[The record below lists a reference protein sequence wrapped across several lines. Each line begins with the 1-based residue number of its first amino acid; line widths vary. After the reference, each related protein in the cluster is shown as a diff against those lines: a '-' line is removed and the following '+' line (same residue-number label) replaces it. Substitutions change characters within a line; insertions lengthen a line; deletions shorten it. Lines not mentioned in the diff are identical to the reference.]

1 MSTPYVLRSIDE
13 TKILFETHWVIIE
26 VDAVITEL
34 FIAHVVSKKEHI
46 LLLFFV
52 LWEFF
57 GVDIALQFFLKRYM
71 TEVYDFSHFFAH
83 DFGELI
89 ACFFATSSKCCFER

>member
-1 MSTPYVLRSIDE
+1 MSTPYVPRSIDE
-13 TKILFETHWVIIE
+13 TKILFGTHWVTIE

-52 LWEFF
+52 FP
-57 GVDIALQFFLKRYM
+57 GILK
-71 TEVYDFSHFFAH
+71 
-83 DFGELI
+83 LL
-89 ACFFATSSKCCFER
+89 

>member
-1 MSTPYVLRSIDE
+1 MSTPYVLRNIDE
-13 TKILFETHWVIIE
+13 TKILFGTPWVTIE

-52 LWEFF
+52 FLRLRMLFEQEDWK
-57 GVDIALQFFLKRYM
+57 GV
-71 TEVYDFSHFFAH
+71 
-83 DFGELI
+83 
-89 ACFFATSSKCCFER
+89 

>member
-1 MSTPYVLRSIDE
+1 MSTPYVLRNIDE

-46 LLLFFV
+46 LSLFFV
-52 LWEFF
+52 F
-57 GVDIALQFFLKRYM
+57 GNLFRGGYRIVILSQERY
-71 TEVYDFSHFFAH
+71 D
-83 DFGELI
+83 
-89 ACFFATSSKCCFER
+89 CCI